1 MTGNCRSMQYGDN
14 PGDNLREVSAR
25 NLWTSGDLLKR
36 LYTPKVS
43 FEVYKP

>member
-14 PGDNLREVSAR
+14 PGDNLREVSG
-25 NLWTSGDLLKR
+25 NLRTSGDLLKR

-43 FEVYKP
+43 FQVYKP